1 MVIKFDVLYKN
12 LRQQRASLK
21 NYDSFEL
28 ILVKHS
34 SIIEASYII
43 EGLSDHLKMC
53 YRFFKSST

>member
-1 MVIKFDVLYKN
+1 MLYKN
-12 LRQQRASLK
+12 LRQQRVSLK

-53 YRFFKSST
+53 YRFLKSST